1 MASQKTSEKSGR
13 RSSDSKQQYR
23 RPKDARAFA
32 AQVNDVTT
40 KFLNGEL
47 EIETVRAYAS
57 LARVVSQTLSV
68 QVTHSRF
75 VKQEPNLSLE
85 PDVD

>member
-1 MASQKTSEKSGR
+1 
-13 RSSDSKQQYR
+13 
-23 RPKDARAFA
+23 
-32 AQVNDVTT
+32 VNDVTT

-47 EIETVRAYAS
+47 EIETVRAYAA

-85 PDVD
+85 PDD